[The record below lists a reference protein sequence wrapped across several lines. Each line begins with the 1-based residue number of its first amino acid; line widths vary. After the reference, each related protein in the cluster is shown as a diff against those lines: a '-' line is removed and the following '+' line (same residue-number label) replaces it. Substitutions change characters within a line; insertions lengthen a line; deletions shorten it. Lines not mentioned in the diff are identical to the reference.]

1 MPGGN
6 MANHKS
12 AIKRHKQSIK
22 RALRNRSQRTRV
34 KNVIK
39 DVRAVINGEEK
50 PLAEKALSSAAS
62 VMSKAANKGA
72 IHWKTAARKV
82 SRLAKAVNAMQGK

>member
-1 MPGGN
+1 

-22 RALRNRSQRTRV
+22 RALRNRAQRTRV
-34 KNVIK
+34 KNITK
-39 DVRAVINGEEK
+39 DVRTAISSGDVT
-50 PLAEKALSSAAS
+50 LAEKTLRNAAS
-62 VMSKAANKGA
+62 VMGKASNRGA

-82 SRLAKAVNAMQGK
+82 SRLARAVNAMQAE